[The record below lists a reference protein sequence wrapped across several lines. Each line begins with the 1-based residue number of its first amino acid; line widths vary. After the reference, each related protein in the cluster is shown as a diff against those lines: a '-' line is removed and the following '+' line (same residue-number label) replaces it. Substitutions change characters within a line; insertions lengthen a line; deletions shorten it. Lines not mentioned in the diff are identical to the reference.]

1 MTLLEEIPTFPA
13 EVRHTLE
20 SAVRDRRA
28 PRRFTPTPPTVP
40 TAWPLFCIPTGPQWT
55 G

>member
-13 EVRHTLE
+13 EVRRKLRARTG
-20 SAVRDRRA
+20 SRA